1 MRMHLKTFTAFSFMY
16 IETIQNLTTQEFLM
30 GAKTVET
37 DIYHSRISFYLR
49 KNMQNTTCL

>member
-1 MRMHLKTFTAFSFMY
+1 MY